1 MSPKQPQTV
10 SESHVPTE
18 DRQNDTPSPN
28 STRSKF
34 RLSRTSYTGTLLFN
48 IGAFVLPALYGTLS
62 KLWVANIDSS
72 MVATTDAY
80 TYIGVIAEVLNE
92 GLPRAAWNI
101 IADRSNRSLT
111 ARHGLSNTLIAA
123 QTILGLIMSI
133 AFVAAARN
141 FADAFVPEESRSVS
155 LDYVRIAA
163 FSTLSSAI
171 ETAVAAAT
179 RALDKP
185 DVPLLISSVKFSV
198 NIILDMIV
206 ISKFHIPQ
214 VTPTVNTQA
223 ATQLTCNMTASLA
236 GLAYFLTMTKKER
249 SKQSETSPPTESSK
263 PSLAHLKVLIRPGFF
278 TFTESAIRNALYL
291 WLVSGVV
298 AMGLDYA
305 TAWGVFNTIRW
316 GLVMVPVSALE
327 ATSLA
332 FVGHNWGAWR
342 REVGTDVRR
351 PYATLKNLRSEYL
364 TYQKPHPCPL
374 LQARNQN

>member
-1 MSPKQPQTV
+1 
-10 SESHVPTE
+10 
-18 DRQNDTPSPN
+18 
-28 STRSKF
+28 
-34 RLSRTSYTGTLLFN
+34 
-48 IGAFVLPALYGTLS
+48 
-62 KLWVANIDSS
+62 
-72 MVATTDAY
+72 
-80 TYIGVIAEVLNE
+80 
-92 GLPRAAWNI
+92 
-101 IADRSNRSLT
+101 
-111 ARHGLSNTLIAA
+111 
-123 QTILGLIMSI
+123 MSI
-133 AFVAAARN
+133 SFVAAARN

-163 FSTLSSAI
+163 FSALSSAI

-185 DVPLLISSVKFSV
+185 DVPLVISSVKFSV

-223 ATQLTCNMTASLA
+223 ATQLACNMTASLA
-236 GLAYFLTMTKKER
+236 GLACFLTMTKKER
-249 SKQSETSPPTESSK
+249 NKQSETSPPTESSK

-291 WLVSGVV
+291 WLVSGIV

-342 REVGTDVRR
+342 RKVGTDVRR
-351 PYATLKNLRSEYL
+351 PYATLKDLKS
-364 TYQKPHPCPL
+364 K
-374 LQARNQN
+374 

>member
-10 SESHVPTE
+10 SESQVRTDE
-18 DRQNDTPSPN
+18 TPHDEHPPN
-28 STRSKF
+28 NTRTKF
-34 RLSRTSYTGTLLFN
+34 RLSRSSYTGTLLFN

-123 QTILGLIMSI
+123 QTVLGLIMSI

-163 FSTLSSAI
+163 FSALSSAI

-185 DVPLLISSVKFSV
+185 DVPLVISSVKFSV

-223 ATQLTCNMTASLA
+223 ATQLACNMTASLA
-236 GLAYFLTMTKKER
+236 GLAYFLTMTKR
-249 SKQSETSPPTESSK
+249 PHHQPRAANPALPT
-263 PSLAHLKVLIRPGFF
+263 
-278 TFTESAIRNALYL
+278 
-291 WLVSGVV
+291 
-298 AMGLDYA
+298 
-305 TAWGVFNTIRW
+305 
-316 GLVMVPVSALE
+316 
-327 ATSLA
+327 
-332 FVGHNWGAWR
+332 
-342 REVGTDVRR
+342 
-351 PYATLKNLRSEYL
+351 
-364 TYQKPHPCPL
+364 
-374 LQARNQN
+374 

>member
-1 MSPKQPQTV
+1 MSPKHPQTI
-10 SESHVPTE
+10 SESQVPSE
-18 DRQNDTPSPN
+18 DARNDTPSQN
-28 STRSKF
+28 SPSSKF

-62 KLWVANIDSS
+62 KFWVANIDSS

-111 ARHGLSNTLIAA
+111 ARHGLSNTLIAV

-163 FSTLSSAI
+163 FSALSSAI

-185 DVPLLISSVKFSV
+185 DQLG
-198 NIILDMIV
+198 
-206 ISKFHIPQ
+206 Q
-214 VTPTVNTQA
+214 VQRQHHPRHDRDLQV
-223 ATQLTCNMTASLA
+223 
-236 GLAYFLTMTKKER
+236 
-249 SKQSETSPPTESSK
+249 
-263 PSLAHLKVLIRPGFF
+263 
-278 TFTESAIRNALYL
+278 
-291 WLVSGVV
+291 
-298 AMGLDYA
+298 
-305 TAWGVFNTIRW
+305 
-316 GLVMVPVSALE
+316 
-327 ATSLA
+327 
-332 FVGHNWGAWR
+332 
-342 REVGTDVRR
+342 
-351 PYATLKNLRSEYL
+351 
-364 TYQKPHPCPL
+364 PHPASHTNSQHASRDPAGMQHDSLPGGTGL
-374 LQARNQN
+374 LPNNDQERA